1 MAAGTPAPAPSGGG
15 SGGGAQAGSIFLRL
29 QLGNANQFRQSVANT
44 AQGAGSHA
52 GGMFS
57 KLFNAAVIAA
67 IPIGIVAAIKKVMTS
82 SAVELA
88 SDLQETQNVVNKSFG
103 SMKQSAEDFAKSA
116 MASYGITELQA
127 KQYSSTYMSMAA
139 AMGLSEETAAKMSI
153 NLTKLSA
160 DVASFYNLSNDE
172 AYNKFKG
179 VFSGETEP
187 LKALGIVMTQTNLE
201 AFALKEGITTSYQA
215 MSEAEKVALRYK
227 FIMNQ
232 LALAQGDFA
241 STADGWANSMKTLQN
256 QFDAFKT
263 KVGNGL
269 IKIFTPLLQVLN
281 ACVEKLGELMDVLY
295 EKLGWD
301 FGEEE
306 AAISMDTITTSAEES
321 ASSVSDAYE
330 KAAKD
335 SKKALEGIASF
346 DQINKLTGG
355 SSAEAEDSGSDYK
368 DGGGEFSFNP
378 FGDEYTVETE
388 KAVNPMAAVVDKA
401 LGKLKELW
409 DTYGTKV
416 VGVIKSVY
424 DFFKP
429 YGDRLVE
436 IIKKLKATFDE
447 WWAINGEEF
456 SKNLKIVWGIIV
468 DIVSYLLD
476 NLFDWLEEWGP
487 RILEG
492 LLNFIN
498 DIVDFLADYG
508 PVIEETLKAII
519 DAFFIIFDVVGFIIA
534 ALLNEGIPA
543 IRLVLETIA
552 QVVLVV
558 SSVVMGLIFTILDC
572 IGWIFK
578 SVVELGVGIWNVVDA
593 TVTFIIDMAIGLW
606 HAIEEGIIG
615 AIDFFVYFFESIGEK
630 ISSTIEAVKGFFSDL
645 WNSITE
651 FFSSI
656 WGSITGFFAN
666 VWSSIT
672 GFFAD
677 AKNAVRDAF
686 DTVKGFFA
694 DLWDSITGFFSDA
707 RNAVVDFWNGF
718 LEAAKAP
725 INGIIGLIN
734 KMIDGLNSIQFDI
747 PEWLGGGK
755 FGINIAH
762 IPMLAEGGIVTA
774 PTLAM
779 VGEGAQ
785 NEAVVP
791 LDDFKRDIASIVA
804 TSVAT
809 VMSEFAMA
817 KNESG
822 EAQGNIELTVNVG
835 GDKLYNNVI
844 KEINRRTRNNG
855 KCVINT

>member
-1 MAAGTPAPAPSGGG
+1 MAAGTPAPAPAGG

-44 AQGAGSHA
+44 AQSAGSHA

-57 KLFNAAVIAA
+57 KLFNAAVLAA
-67 IPIGIVAAIKKVMTS
+67 IPVGIIAAIKKAMTS

-88 SDLQETQNVVNKSFG
+88 SDLQETQNVVNKAFG
-103 SMKQSAEDFAKSA
+103 SMKAEAEAFAKSA
-116 MASYGITELQA
+116 MESYGITELQA
-127 KQYSSTYMSMAA
+127 KQYSSTYMSMAS
-139 AMGLSEETAAKMSI
+139 AMGLAEETAARMSI

-172 AYNKFKG
+172 SFNKFKG

-187 LKALGIVMTQTNLE
+187 LKALGIVMTQTNLQ
-201 AFALKEGITTSYQA
+201 AFALKNGITKSYQA

-227 FIMNQ
+227 FIMEQ
-232 LALAQGDFA
+232 LKLAQGDFA
-241 STADGWANSMKTLQN
+241 ETADGWANSMKTLGN
-256 QFDAFKT
+256 KWDAFMT

-269 IKIFTPLLQVLN
+269 VKIFAPALRFLL
-281 ACVEKLGELMDVLY
+281 ACVDKLHELIDALY
-295 EKLGWD
+295 EKIGWD
-301 FGEEE
+301 FSEEE
-306 AAISMDTITTSAEES
+306 IEMPEISNAAEE
-321 ASSVSDAYE
+321 DANKISESYE
-330 KAAKD
+330 DAAKK

-346 DQINKLTGG
+346 DQINNLSGG
-355 SSAEAEDSGSDYK
+355 SNAGNEDDGSDYK
-368 DGGGEFSFNP
+368 DGGGEFSFDP
-378 FGDEYTVETE
+378 FGDEYLTEIKVKENEMKPVVE
-388 KAVNPMAAVVDKA
+388 KIV
-401 LGKLKELW
+401 GKLKEIW

-424 DFFKP
+424 EFFKP
-429 YGDRLVE
+429 YGERLIE

-447 WWAINGEEF
+447 WWSVNGDEF
-456 SKNLKIVWGIIV
+456 SKNLKIVWDIIV

-498 DIVDFLADYG
+498 DIANFMADWG

-519 DAFFIIFDVVGFIIA
+519 DAFFIIFDVIGFIIA

-543 IRLVLETIA
+543 VRLVLETIA
-552 QVVLVV
+552 QVVFVV
-558 SSVVMGLIFTILDC
+558 SSIVMGLIFTILDC

-593 TVTFIIDMAIGLW
+593 TITFILDILTGLW
-606 HAIEEGIIG
+606 NAIEIGITG
-615 AIDFFVYFFESIGEK
+615 VLDFFVMFFSDIGSV
-630 ISSTIEAVKGFFSDL
+630 INDTFEAVGSFFSDL
-645 WNSITE
+645 
-651 FFSSI
+651 
-656 WGSITGFFAN
+656 G
-666 VWSSIT
+666 
-672 GFFAD
+672 
-677 AKNAVRDAF
+677 
-686 DTVKGFFA
+686 
-694 DLWDSITGFFSDA
+694 DSIASFFTDA
-707 RNAVVDFWNGF
+707 GNAVVDFWNGF

-725 INGIIGLIN
+725 INGIISLIN
-734 KMIDGLNSIQFDI
+734 KMIDGLNSISFDI
-747 PEWLGGGK
+747 PEWLGGGT

-779 VGEGAQ
+779 VGEGTQ

-822 EAQGNIELTVNVG
+822 EAQGNIELVVNVG

-844 KEINRRTRNNG
+844 KEINKRTRNNG